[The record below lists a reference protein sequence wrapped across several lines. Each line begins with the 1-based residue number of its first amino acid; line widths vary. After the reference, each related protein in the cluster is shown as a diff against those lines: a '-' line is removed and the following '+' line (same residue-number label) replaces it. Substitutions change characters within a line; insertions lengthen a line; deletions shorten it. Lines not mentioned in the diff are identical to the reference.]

1 MLLEIPLADATAALP
16 VFDTTDIAEILNQ
29 GIRQVGSVLT
39 TSTRPRKT
47 AGELSPSNRAT
58 GTESAARDVFARL
71 IVGFESP

>member
-39 TSTRPRKT
+39 TST
-47 AGELSPSNRAT
+47 AQAT
-58 GTESAARDVFARL
+58 DCNSFARCCRAR
-71 IVGFESP
+71 SR